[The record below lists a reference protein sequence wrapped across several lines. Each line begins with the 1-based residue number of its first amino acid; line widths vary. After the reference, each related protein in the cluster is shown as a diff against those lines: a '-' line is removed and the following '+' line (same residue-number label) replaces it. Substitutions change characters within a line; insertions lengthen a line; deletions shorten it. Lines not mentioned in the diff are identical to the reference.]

1 MTISKTLS
9 VARWEYLEKI
19 KTKAFILSMVI
30 TPLIIIAFSIL
41 PSMLSQQED
50 ETTKI
55 IGIVDPSQ
63 FYFQELKKELVK
75 YKFENDQPNFIVQN
89 IFDPALQLDQIK
101 KQADKKVFDGKIQGY
116 LLVLN
121 AETDSLKFEYRS
133 KNIGSFSDLNKLE
146 NELNNI
152 RIKNYLTSA
161 GLSQNISDIINN
173 NSELIQ
179 IIIEENGK
187 ESSSDFMIVFFS
199 SFIFIILLMMMVIYS
214 GQMLVRSL
222 VEEKA
227 NRLIEILLS
236 SCTPE
241 DLLTGKILGL
251 SLLGLTQ
258 IFIWALIA
266 ISLAGAALIPYAAFE
281 NILPM
286 LVYFILGFLFYT
298 TIFVGIGS
306 IVSTEQEAQ
315 QVTSYLSLIMMLPIV
330 IAVPAI
336 QNPNTI
342 LVKILSFFPLTTPTI
357 MLLRLNIS
365 EISTLEILTT
375 ILLLISS
382 IILMIFISSKI
393 FRIGILSYGKRPS
406 LKEISKWIKEK

>member
-1 MTISKTLS
+1 MTILKTLA
-9 VARWEYLEKI
+9 VARWEYFEKI
-19 KTKAFILSMVI
+19 KTKAFIISMVI
-30 TPLIIIAFSIL
+30 TPLIIIAFAVL

-50 ETTKI
+50 ESTKI
-55 IGIVDPSQ
+55 IGIIDPTQ
-63 FYFQELKKELVK
+63 NYFQELRNELSK
-75 YKFENDQPNFIVQN
+75 YKFKDDQPNFVLQN
-89 IFDPALQLDQIK
+89 LYNSSLKFEDMK
-101 KQADKKVFDGKIQGY
+101 KIADKKVFDGKIQGY
-116 LLVLN
+116 ILILN
-121 AETDSLKFEYRS
+121 PKTDSLKFEFRS
-133 KNIGSFSDLNKLE
+133 KSIGSFSDLNKLE

-161 GLSQNISDIINN
+161 GLSQNIREIVNN
-173 NSELIQ
+173 NSELVQ
-179 IIIEENGK
+179 IIIEEDGK
-187 ESSSDFMIVFFS
+187 ESSSDFMVVFFS

-227 NRLIEILLS
+227 NRLIEILIS

-258 IFIWALIA
+258 LFIWALIG
-266 ISLAGAALIPYAAFE
+266 ITLAGAAVIPYTAFD
-281 NILPM
+281 NVLPM
-286 LVYFILGFLFYT
+286 LIYFILGFLLYT
-298 TIFVGIGS
+298 TIFVGVGS

-315 QVTSYLSLIMMLPIV
+315 QVTSYLSLIMMLPVV

-336 QNPNTI
+336 QNPDTL
-342 LVKILSFFPLTTPTI
+342 LVKILSFFPLTTPSI

-365 EISTLEILTT
+365 EISIPEILLT
-375 ILLLISS
+375 ISILILS
-382 IILMIFISSKI
+382 IVFMIYISSKI

-406 LKEISKWIKEK
+406 LKDISRWIKEK

>member
-1 MTISKTLS
+1 MTISKTLA
-9 VARWEYLEKI
+9 VAKWEYLEKI
-19 KTKAFILSMVI
+19 KTKAFILSMII

-41 PSMLSQQED
+41 PSLLSQQED
-50 ETTKI
+50 ETTKF
-55 IGIVDPSQ
+55 IGIFDPSQ
-63 FYFQELKKELVK
+63 IYFQELKKELVK
-75 YKFENDQPNFIVQN
+75 YKFGNDQPNFVLQN
-89 IFDPALQLDQIK
+89 LYDSSMQINEIK
-101 KQADKKVFDGKIQGY
+101 KLADKKVLDGKIQGY
-116 LLVLN
+116 LIVIN
-121 AETDSLKFEYRS
+121 AGKDSLKFEYRS
-133 KNIGSFSDLNKLE
+133 KNIGSFNDLNKLE

-152 RIKNYLTSA
+152 RIKKYLTSA
-161 GLSQNISDIINN
+161 GLSQNIREIINN
-173 NSELIQ
+173 NSELQ
-179 IIIEENGK
+179 KIIIEEDGK
-187 ESSSDFMIVFFS
+187 ESSADFMVVFFS

-227 NRLIEILLS
+227 NRLIEILIS
-236 SCTPE
+236 SCTSE

-258 IFIWALIA
+258 IFIWALIG
-266 ISLAGAALIPYAAFE
+266 ISLASAALIPYSAFE

-306 IVSTEQEAQ
+306 VVSTEQEAQ
-315 QVTSYLSLIMMLPIV
+315 QVTSYLSLIMMLPVV

-336 QNPNTI
+336 QNPDTMFA
-342 LVKILSFFPLTTPTI
+342 KILSFFPLTTPSI

-365 EISTLEILTT
+365 EISSLEIFSTMT
-375 ILLLISS
+375 ILILS
-382 IILMIFISSKI
+382 IIFMIFISSKI

-406 LKEISKWIKEK
+406 LKEISRWIKEK